1 MLTLAEIKARIEEK
15 EANITAFM
23 DAGKTD
29 EAREA
34 SGALAELRIMYQA
47 EAERIEQENQE
58 ISARINAIDAG
69 TPDAPVSF
77 ADQVLGGAENFGG
90 IDIGFKGS
98 GSLQNTV
105 TSGSGG
111 AAGATE
117 LPMPTTM
124 DTNLPGVVEKPEGF
138 LDTLPKYTT
147 DGAEQYFLP
156 PTFTN
161 NADIHSLGETKE
173 KSKLEWTSHTSSPA
187 TVAHWIPV
195 HKQMAKRYSA
205 LRTVI
210 NVTLVRGLHS
220 KKDYEVIYGDDQN
233 GILGV
238 VNFPGIGVWEY
249 DDSDDMNIVDN
260 LADMA
265 AKAELESGLIPNY
278 CALSTNAIRAIAK
291 TKDKNGNYL
300 FRDFKAGDTIPG
312 TNMVAVP
319 DVNMSVLQSDGTRK
333 EGAIVYNNGA
343 CALKTLDGDTVEVGV
358 INAQF
363 VENAYTVLAEG
374 TCLLRVDNP
383 HAFVYCDDLNIGAKA
398 SGGDE
403 DDKASGGGEDDKPSG
418 GDA

>member
-15 EANITAFM
+15 ESAITDFM

-58 ISARINAIDAG
+58 ISARLGAIDAG

-77 ADQVLGGAENFGG
+77 ADQILGTPENFGG
-90 IDIGFKGS
+90 LEVGFKAR

-105 TSGSGG
+105 TTGNGG
-111 AAGATE
+111 AAGATV

-124 DTNLPGVVEKPEGF
+124 DTNLPGVIEKPEGF
-138 LDTLPKYTT
+138 LDTLPKYPT

-156 PTFTN
+156 PVFTN
-161 NADIHSLGETKE
+161 NAAVHALGGTKE
-173 KSKLEWTSHTSSPA
+173 KSKLEWVSITSSPA
-187 TVAHWIPV
+187 TIAHWIPV

-205 LRTVI
+205 LHTAI
-210 NVTLVRGLHS
+210 NTTLLRGLYS
-220 KKDYEVIYGDDQN
+220 KKDYEVIYSDDQSGML
-233 GILGV
+233 GIT
-238 VNFPGIGVWEY
+238 NFTGIGIWEY
-249 DDSDDMNIVDN
+249 DDSDGMNIVDN

-265 AKAELESGLIPNY
+265 AKAEIESGLIPNY
-278 CALSTNAIRAIAK
+278 CAVSTNVIRAIAK
-291 TKDKNGNYL
+291 AKDKNGNYL
-300 FRDFKAGDTIPG
+300 FKDFKAGDTIPG

-319 DVNMSVLQSDGTRK
+319 DVNLSVLQEDGTRK

-343 CALKTLDGDTVEVGV
+343 CAFKTLDGDAVEVGV

-374 TCLLRVDNP
+374 TYLLRVDNP
-383 HAFVYCDDLNIGAKA
+383 HAFVYCDELKLSANAPEEEEPEEDK
-398 SGGDE
+398 
-403 DDKASGGGEDDKPSG
+403 DDKTQGGGQ
-418 GDA
+418 